1 MSDEAPARIAI
12 TGASGL
18 IGSALSS
25 ALQRDACEVHPLVRT
40 LRGAPGEIQ
49 WDPGTGQIDAG
60 ALEGFD
66 AVVHLAGENIGQR
79 WTPEVR
85 ERILESRVSGTQ
97 LLARTL
103 ASLRHPPEV
112 LVSASAVG
120 YYGDCGDRPLDES
133 APAGNDFL
141 AEVAQAWEAAAKPAA
156 EAGIRVVH
164 PRSGMVLSRHGGAL
178 ARMLPPFRLGLGGR
192 MGHGRQWT
200 SWIALDDEV
209 AAIRFLIGTP
219 TLAGPVNVT
228 SPRPVTN
235 AEFTRILGR
244 VLGRPTLMTVPA
256 AALRLAF
263 GEMADR
269 TILASQR
276 AHPARLLDAGFHFRH
291 ARLEDGLRALLAP

>member
-1 MSDEAPARIAI
+1 MNAPQAARIAI

-18 IGSALSS
+18 IGTALTQ
-25 ALQRDACEVHPLVRT
+25 ALQRDGREVHSLVRT
-40 LRGAPGEIQ
+40 PRGAPREIA
-49 WDPGTGQIDAG
+49 WDPDAGHIDAA

-79 WTPEVR
+79 WTPAVK
-85 ERILESRVSGTQ
+85 ERILESRVRGTQ
-97 LLARTL
+97 LLAGAL
-103 ASLRHPPEV
+103 ASLRQPPEV

-120 YYGDCGDRPLDES
+120 YYGDRGDEPLDES

-141 AEVAQAWEAAAKPAA
+141 AEVAQAWEAAAIPAA
-156 EAGIRVVH
+156 NAGIRVVH
-164 PRSGMVLSRHGGAL
+164 PRSGMVLSPHGGAL
-178 ARMLPPFRLGLGGR
+178 ARMLVPFRLGLGGQ
-192 MGHGRQWT
+192 MGSGHQWT

-209 AAIRFLIGTP
+209 AAIRFLVDTP
-219 TLAGPVNVT
+219 ILTGPVNVT

-235 AEFTRILGR
+235 AEFTR
-244 VLGRPTLMTVPA
+244 VLGHVLRRPTLMTVPA

-276 AHPARLLDAGFHFRH
+276 ARPVRLLDAGFHFH
-291 ARLEDGLRALLAP
+291 HPRLEDALRALLAP

>member
-1 MSDEAPARIAI
+1 MSERGSACIAI

-18 IGSALSS
+18 IGSALSR
-25 ALQRDACEVHPLVRT
+25 ALLRDGYEVHPLVRT
-40 LRGAPGEIQ
+40 PHGAPGEIP
-49 WDPGTGQIDAG
+49 WDPAAGQIDGA

-66 AVVHLAGENIGQR
+66 AVIHLAGENIGQR
-79 WTPEVR
+79 WTPAVR
-85 ERILESRVSGTQ
+85 ERILESRVQGTQ
-97 LLARTL
+97 LLAGAL

-120 YYGDCGDRPLDES
+120 YYGDCGDQPLDES
-133 APAGNDFL
+133 APAGDDFL
-141 AEVAQAWEAAAKPAA
+141 AEVTQAWEAAAKPAA
-156 EAGIRVVH
+156 DAGIRVVH
-164 PRSGMVLSRHGGAL
+164 PRSGMVLSPHGGAL
-178 ARMLPPFRLGLGGR
+178 ARMLPPFRFGVGGR

-200 SWIALDDEV
+200 SWIALDDEI
-209 AAIRFLIGTP
+209 AAIRFLVDTP

-235 AEFTRILGR
+235 AEFTRVLGR
-244 VLGRPTLMTVPA
+244 VLGRPTLFTVPA

-276 AHPARLLDAGFHFRH
+276 ARPARLLDAGFHFRH
-291 ARLEDGLRALLAP
+291 PRLEDGLRALLAP